1 MKKLVRKDQ
10 DSRQS
15 YFFYEYSK
23 FILAYSLKNAMLS
36 NFVRT
41 NLFLQMLNLPR
52 KSSVTRHVSRCIVT
66 GRRKRI
72 NKLFSFSRLALSRFF
87 RSRLLFPLRKSKW

>member
-1 MKKLVRKDQ
+1 MKKLIRKDR

-15 YFFYEYSK
+15 YLFYEYSK
-23 FILAYSLKNAMLS
+23 FILSYSLGNSMLP
-36 NFVRT
+36 NTVRS
-41 NLFLQMLNLPR
+41 NLFMQLLNLPK
-52 KSSVTRHVSRCIVT
+52 KSFITRNVYRCVIT

-72 NKLFSFSRLALSRFF
+72 NKLFSFSRLVLSRFF

>member
-10 DSRQS
+10 DSRQN
-15 YFFYEYSK
+15 YLVYESPK
-23 FILAYSLKNAMLS
+23 FVLSYSLGNSMLS
-36 NFVRT
+36 NSVRT
-41 NLFLQMLNLPR
+41 NLFLQSLNLPR
-52 KSSVTRHVSRCIVT
+52 KSSITRYVSRCIVT

-87 RSRLLFPLRKSKW
+87 RSGLLFPLRKSRW